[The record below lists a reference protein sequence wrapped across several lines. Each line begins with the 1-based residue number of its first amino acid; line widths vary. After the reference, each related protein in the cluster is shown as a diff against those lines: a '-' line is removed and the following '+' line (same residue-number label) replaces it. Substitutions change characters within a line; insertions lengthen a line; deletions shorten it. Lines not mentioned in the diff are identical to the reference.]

1 MRLVLGN
8 LFRRSPL
15 ENTLKH
21 ADKVAQCGPIFVTAV
36 NSYFSGQRDKFE
48 LLKEDIREIENEA
61 DRTKRNIRAHLPA
74 SLLLPFDKSVF
85 FTFLREADKVVDCIK
100 NALYWMS
107 YYKLDI
113 PEDIRKDY
121 ILLAKEVGDYIGFSP
136 EMVRRAHTYFTTR
149 MEKDRE
155 AVKEIIREIRFREKE
170 SDDLEKTLLIR
181 LCADQ
186 GIPSKTFF
194 IMIRLVETTGDVA
207 DHLENSA
214 DMMRIM
220 IAR

>member
-36 NSYFSGQRDKFE
+36 ESYFNGERDKFE
-48 LLKEDIREIENEA
+48 LLKEDIREIENDA
-61 DRTKRNIRAHLPA
+61 DRMKRNIRAHLPA
-74 SLLLPFDKSVF
+74 SLLMPFDKSVF

-107 YYKLDI
+107 YYKLEV
-113 PEDIRKDY
+113 PEEIRKDY
-121 ILLAKEVGDYIGFSP
+121 TLLAKEVGDYIGFSP

-170 SDDLEKTLLIR
+170 SDDLEKALLIR
-181 LCADQ
+181 LCADE

-194 IMIRLVETTGDVA
+194 IMIRLVETTGDIA

>member
-1 MRLVLGN
+1 MRLVLSN

-36 NSYFSGQRDKFE
+36 KAYFSGELDNFE
-48 LLKEDIREIENEA
+48 LLKEDIREIERDA
-61 DRTKRNIRAHLPA
+61 DRMKRNIRAHLPA
-74 SLLLPFDKSVF
+74 SLLMPFDKSAF
-85 FTFLREADKVVDCIK
+85 FTFLREADKVVDSVK

-107 YYKLDI
+107 YYRLEV
-113 PEDIRKDY
+113 PEDIQKDY
-121 ILLAKEVGDYIGFSP
+121 ILLAKEVSDYIGFLP
-136 EMVRRAHTYFTTR
+136 EMVRRAHTYFASRT
-149 MEKDRE
+149 EGDRE

-170 SDDLEKTLLIR
+170 SDDLEKTLFIR
-181 LCADQ
+181 LCAVRE
-186 GIPSKTFF
+186 IHPKTFF
-194 IMIRLVETTGDVA
+194 IMIRLVETTGDIA